1 MRRVENH
8 NLDSEQR
15 ERESLEMGKIQPL
28 GPLATG
34 NTQLYGLNQ
43 NIYSTKEIKK
53 FYLLLLIVTYLNFR
67 INVC

>member
-34 NTQLYGLNQ
+34 NTQLCGLNQ
-43 NIYSTKEIKK
+43 YIYTVRRK
-53 FYLLLLIVTYLNFR
+53 
-67 INVC
+67 